1 MILLTVCCLLLTGPL
16 LELGGFG
23 AGRLFLAG
31 LAGGSGAIMGGRLGA
46 GGEADRLADSSDLA
60 GEMLRPPRLSL
71 LMLPSHT
78 LCTYKQVSYNDCC
91 LPDVTLGPFENILTF
106 SASQPFLIHGQKCV
120 SEDWYPNYTNN
131 IASKSNYH

>member
-1 MILLTVCCLLLTGPL
+1 VHHVISHKMLLTVCCVLVIGPL

-71 LMLPSHT
+71 LTLPSHT
-78 LCTYKQVSYNDCC
+78 LCKHRQVRHNDSS
-91 LPDVTLGPFENILTF
+91 L
-106 SASQPFLIHGQKCV
+106 
-120 SEDWYPNYTNN
+120 
-131 IASKSNYH
+131 

>member
-1 MILLTVCCLLLTGPL
+1 MMLLTVCCVLVIGPL

-31 LAGGSGAIMGGRLGA
+31 LAGGSGAIMGGRLDA

-71 LMLPSHT
+71 LTLPSHT
-78 LCTYKQVSYNDCC
+78 LYKCRQVSHNDS
-91 LPDVTLGPFENILTF
+91 LLSVNGF
-106 SASQPFLIHGQKCV
+106 
-120 SEDWYPNYTNN
+120 
-131 IASKSNYH
+131 

>member
-1 MILLTVCCLLLTGPL
+1 MAFANHALSHFVTSHTVLLTVFCLLLTVPL

-31 LAGGSGAIMGGRLGA
+31 LAGGTGAIMGGRLGA

-71 LMLPSHT
+71 LMLPSHL
-78 LCTYKQVSYNDCC
+78 LCTCRQVS
-91 LPDVTLGPFENILTF
+91 
-106 SASQPFLIHGQKCV
+106 
-120 SEDWYPNYTNN
+120 
-131 IASKSNYH
+131 

>member
-1 MILLTVCCLLLTGPL
+1 MMLLTVCCLLLTGPL

-71 LMLPSHT
+71 LMLPSRR
-78 LCTYKQVSYNDCC
+78 LCMYRQVSYSHSCMW
-91 LPDVTLGPFENILTF
+91 LE
-106 SASQPFLIHGQKCV
+106 SAPQSQ
-120 SEDWYPNYTNN
+120 
-131 IASKSNYH
+131 